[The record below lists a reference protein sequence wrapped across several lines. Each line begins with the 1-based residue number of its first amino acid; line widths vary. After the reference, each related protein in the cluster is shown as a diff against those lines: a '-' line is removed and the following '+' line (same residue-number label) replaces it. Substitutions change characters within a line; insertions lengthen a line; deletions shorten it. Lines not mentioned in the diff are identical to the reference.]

1 MTIAIAVAS
10 AAMILSQ
17 TPLLRLGILV
27 GLGGIG
33 LAAILS
39 TTVERT
45 LPERPC
51 QVPRSAV
58 LRYGLTTASLRWG
71 VQLGLGF
78 QSFVVTPAIYV
89 LLAVTLSAGSAAH
102 AAIPWIVYGMARGSS
117 ISLVSIWMSASG
129 ACARGPMRLRTKSVL
144 VSPLL
149 LLGIAASASCLVRGL
164 PGGA

>member
-1 MTIAIAVAS
+1 
-10 AAMILSQ
+10 MILSQ